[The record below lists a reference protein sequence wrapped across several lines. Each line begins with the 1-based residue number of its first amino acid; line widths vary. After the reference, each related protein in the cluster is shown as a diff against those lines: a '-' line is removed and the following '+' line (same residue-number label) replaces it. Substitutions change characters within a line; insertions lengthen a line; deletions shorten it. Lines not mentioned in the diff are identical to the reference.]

1 VSFTDFLGDSAKK
14 LAGNGFAK
22 ELGLPSLLYD
32 LSSVASNDKSWLG
45 DAVTIAGDLFRT
57 SAMTA
62 TLPLRKTVGFAFDKV
77 LMPVAQASYEAGGT
91 ALREPLSAAFL
102 TAATLNPKKSWEE
115 RDNISPGQSLAY
127 LQSRFDLNPVNK
139 LRKDDFDIF
148 DPNDRKVFEDDWTY
162 RTLTGAYDTFF
173 TTVTDPLGKIG
184 KAAGLARKAM
194 VTRPL
199 GAEDAGLR
207 ELGKEFLIP
216 KSIRKTT
223 IISPTTLAN
232 RINDGREEG
241 GEVYSTL
248 SWLAK
253 SDRTAIREY
262 DMVRQSNDAD
272 TLAYLLGEAKTVDD
286 VADTLLA
293 VSVKDREAMA
303 RLVEK
308 RRDLAFVF
316 DNISDVSKVDQR
328 IMDGLPTNGFV
339 DDPNVLDAAE
349 ALLKKAEEDPY
360 FSYLTRLNEKGA
372 DLTKRTFGSSAF
384 EKMAINR
391 AERRVNRNMTGTF
404 DTPTSFPTVGFFQ
417 PTKHHPLVAVYNFG
431 VRKAGEAFTE
441 TPAGYVNTNDS
452 DAYLELTAFGNKLR
466 SIVGADAD
474 PIVAQ
479 HLSKYIEAGDV
490 SELRGT
496 AVVSFEDLAIASI
509 NRSLGI
515 SDEAG
520 ARIWGAYK
528 SRRSTARDTLRNRKF
543 LMTNDGMVLKIPYLE
558 RQGFNATPMV
568 DLENYAR
575 VLKENKGLVKAI
587 DGNINVSDPDVD
599 RYIAGIMNDVWKA
612 SVLLRLGYTV
622 RNVTEASMS
631 IMAKG
636 YGLVALGDINKEGF
650 RNWYDNRVS
659 GIERLTDKRLVAKG
673 LREDSLQ
680 LRQQFADNQR
690 FDAAYQRINDD
701 LVNWLPAAE
710 RAFNAGKLTRE
721 QYLEIVDTF
730 QYRDADYLYHGS
742 PEGIQTL
749 DNTRPLAMNLTEDM
763 ANRYAERGIRTIS
776 AADVYK
782 RLTGRAGRVPKNL
795 ERSPAA
801 EIGTQEVVER
811 INDEAFTELNSYVNG
826 DFSNAQ
832 KFLREPE
839 QFNYAPN
846 NTPEL
851 PVGLQRT
858 IQRSVLTK
866 PLTVY
871 RGTTNPKSP
880 FINAQVG
887 DIIEEPAFVS
897 TSYSDDVA
905 RNFATPSPIEK
916 VEVLNLKPGGPM
928 TLPGSVSTQIKMKL
942 PKGLNGLDIAETYNQ
957 MKNLGY
963 ANLRRESMMMVNR
976 ESEVLL
982 PAGTKFR
989 VVSRGGN
996 AEDGYAVTVE
1006 AILPK
1011 AAPKKIPSK
1020 AMETIASDLREGF
1033 IKSVGKGH
1041 QVEILNPQT
1050 GSWRAIDPN
1059 TVSQKLLTT
1068 AQFRIRKPGNQGQTL
1083 GAKVFGLS
1091 VDLRTINGTR
1101 QSLGLN
1107 DYPELKAILG
1117 FSGRANDWRTRAV
1130 WEGKEKQLLNW
1141 MKDNGV
1147 GKLILPDNK
1156 ANGRST
1162 VLVNPEMVE
1171 AAGQKPSQML
1181 ARKRL
1186 EAVKKQQTLLGDEAR
1201 IAQIIERTVAN
1212 QGGTFNFTGDV
1223 PTDGFSIAIR
1233 GATHKFSLEQ
1243 ARTSPQAWIDSMA
1256 DHFEKNLEK
1265 FGEASHFGT
1274 WVEDID
1280 GVPHIWAEPTN
1291 VVMDK
1296 AKAAKL
1302 GFNRNQ
1308 KAVADLRAITDNDWD
1323 NAFINTKGTGDEGA
1337 SAEFALG
1344 KGSQASVGDVT
1355 AGAQSVRRVSGT
1367 RVSEERVRELEAIIG
1382 SGKYPTEGLVSLI
1395 REIADAQSLL
1405 RKDREQL
1412 LRKLDARLVEETRI
1426 GAPRKM
1432 QGTGFREI
1440 KLYDGRIAVVP
1451 DAFQGELG
1459 QILASRTDNAET
1471 YRRFVDHP
1479 AQLYQAQ
1486 YGNMA
1491 DTIITPDMPD
1501 YYSGYANQV
1510 NTFFRGPD
1518 KIDPVIEMFL
1528 NNMKPEQVIRW
1539 LRKDPEG
1546 IAYAKRF
1553 NVDQPGIKV
1562 PQENLNVAIPAE
1574 DFVGDLYSSY
1584 QRYFPDSEIQEAFR
1598 RGEITEQWLRNH
1610 FADNRNMPDLVG
1622 RTVPTSPEAVGLMQG
1637 TQKFIER
1644 AFYFLGSLPETT
1656 LSRHPL
1662 ARSIYRA
1669 EMKQRADIA
1678 LAIKKRNFGEDVEL
1692 TLDDINGI
1700 RRDAIEGTR
1709 REVNKTLFTIIRKSN
1724 AGEKMRYIMPFFN
1737 AWENSMRRW
1746 AGLVRENPAV
1756 AARAGQIVS
1765 SLRNQPNMVDGDGNP
1780 TDKFSFENKLVVPMP
1795 ETFIK
1800 ALPKSMQEAIR
1811 STGTQ
1816 VSIPIRSLDLI
1827 FQGELIAGFGPVVAI
1842 PASEIV
1848 KLRPELEDVFR
1859 PVLPFGPSE
1868 NILKQVIPP
1877 AAQKLFS
1884 RAFQDEQ
1891 WSRTFNTVYRYELIR
1906 YKLGERDS
1914 EPTVD
1919 EVQKLTN
1926 SMYTIKMFSNLT
1938 LPFAAQYDS
1947 PLSWYTQQFRKLQQT
1962 HGGDADALFL
1972 QMYPDLAEA
1981 TISSSFNATGAQA
1994 SQAAFAN
2001 TRKYSKLVSKIGQS
2015 SPEMIGFLVNDPE
2028 GKYDFSE
2035 AVYAWQYGNSPVP
2048 GSNESFRERR
2058 NPADLKKDANKKM
2071 GWIEFR
2077 KNMDLL
2083 QHALFQQGFTSF
2095 NQSGAEDL
2103 LLIKQSMVSEL
2114 VVRNKDWAADYYS
2127 VDRGKWVYRMQ
2138 SINTMLSDPQWVQ
2151 DNASRPVVKSLATY
2165 MDLRQ
2170 SIARE
2175 LATRKSN
2182 GLPSTLDAK
2191 ANADLDGIWTQV
2203 VATLMQES
2211 LEFSDF
2217 YNRFLQNDPVTLG

>member
-1 VSFTDFLGDSAKK
+1 MSFTDFLGNSAKK
-14 LAGNGFAK
+14 LAGNGFAN

-32 LSSVASNDKSWLG
+32 LSSVASNDKNWLG
-45 DAVTIAGDLFRT
+45 DAVTVAGDLFRT

-102 TAATLNPKKSWEE
+102 TAATLNPKKAWDQKDE
-115 RDNISPGQSLAY
+115 ISPGQSLAY
-127 LQSRFDLNPVNK
+127 LQSRFDLNPANK
-139 LRKDDFDIF
+139 LAKNDFDIF

-162 RTLTGAYDTFF
+162 KTLTGAYDTFF

-223 IISPTTLAN
+223 IISPTTLAA
-232 RINDGREEG
+232 RINDGRVEGEEL
-241 GEVYSTL
+241 YSTL

-253 SDRTAIREY
+253 SDRLAIREY

-272 TLAYLLGEAKTVDD
+272 TLSYLLGEAKTVDD

-316 DNISDVSKVDQR
+316 DNISDVSKVDRQ
-328 IMDGLPTNGFV
+328 IMDNIPTNGFV
-339 DDPNVLDAAE
+339 DDPNMLDAAE
-349 ALLKKAEEDPY
+349 AVLKQAEADPY
-360 FSYLTRLNEKGA
+360 FAYLTRLNEKGA

-391 AERRVNRNMTGTF
+391 AERRVNRNTTGTF

-441 TPAGYVNTNDS
+441 NPSGYVNTNDS

-466 SIVGADAD
+466 QIVGVDAD
-474 PIVAQ
+474 PIIAR
-479 HLSKYIEAGDV
+479 HLNDYISAGDV
-490 SELRGT
+490 AELRGT
-496 AVVSFEDLAIASI
+496 TVVSFEDLAISSI

-528 SRRSTARDTLRNRKF
+528 SRRATARDSLRNRKF
-543 LMTNDGMVLKIPYLE
+543 LMTNDGTILKIPYLE
-558 RQGFNATPMV
+558 RQGFNSMPMV

-575 VLKENKGLVKAI
+575 VLKENQGLVKAI
-587 DGNINVSDPDVD
+587 DGNLNVADPDVD

-636 YGLVALGDINKEGF
+636 YGLVALGDLNKEGF
-650 RNWYDNRVS
+650 KNWYDNRVQ
-659 GIERLTDKRLVAKG
+659 GIERITDKRLVAKG
-673 LREDSLQ
+673 LREDSVK
-680 LRQQFADNQR
+680 LRQEFANNQR
-690 FDAAYQRINDD
+690 MDAAYQRIEDD

-710 RAFNAGKLTRE
+710 RAFNAGKLTE
-721 QYLEIVDTF
+721 AQYLEILDVF
-730 QYRDADYLYHGS
+730 QYRDADFLYHGS

-749 DNTRPLAMNLTEDM
+749 DNTRPLAMNLSEDI
-763 ANRYAERGIRTIS
+763 ANRYAERNIRTIS

-795 ERSPAA
+795 EQAPGAPMGTAGVTEQMTRDEFNNVILYTIGYN
-801 EIGTQEVVER
+801 EISMAQARLRGLEFDVY
-811 INDEAFTELNSYVNG
+811 LNKVQLDPSQ
-826 DFSNAQ
+826 AQ
-832 KFLREPE
+832 FVKEFK
-839 QFNYAPN
+839 
-846 NTPEL
+846 
-851 PVGLQRT
+851 RT
-858 IQRSVLTK
+858 IERSVVAK
-866 PLTVY
+866 PTVVY
-871 RGTTNPKSP
+871 RSTNNEALLS
-880 FINAQVG
+880 AQVG
-887 DIIEEPAFVS
+887 EVVTEPAFVS
-897 TSYSDDVA
+897 TSKDKALTAQRSA
-905 RNFATPSPIEK
+905 K
-916 VEVLNLKPGGPM
+916 
-928 TLPGSVSTQIKMKL
+928 IKMEIKL
-942 PKGLNGLDIAETYNQ
+942 PKGHPGLDIEDAYARFGARGG
-957 MKNLGY
+957 NLEGAMY
-963 ANLRRESMMMVNR
+963 AT
-976 ESEVLL
+976 SEKEILL
-982 PAGTKFR
+982 PPGTKFKI
-989 VVSRGGN
+989 VSRDGN
-996 AEDGYAVTVE
+996 NVVVE
-1006 AILPK
+1006 ALP
-1011 AAPKKIPSK
+1011 PKKPVKQEASK
-1020 AMETIASDLREGF
+1020 AMQTIAADLKEGF
-1033 IKSVGKGH
+1033 IASVAKGNR
-1041 QVEILNPQT
+1041 VEVLNPQT
-1050 GSWRAIDPN
+1050 GSWRAVDPN
-1059 TVSQKLLTT
+1059 TVSQKLLVT
-1068 AQFRIRKPGNQGQTL
+1068 AQFRVVKPGNQGQTL
-1083 GAKVFGLS
+1083 GAKVFGTR
-1091 VDLRTINGTR
+1091 VDLRTMNGSR

-1107 DYPELKAILG
+1107 DYPELKEILG

-1130 WEGKEKQLLNW
+1130 WEGKEKQLLAW

-1162 VLVNPEMVE
+1162 VLVNPDMIE

-1181 ARKRL
+1181 AEKRL

-1201 IAQIIERTVAN
+1201 ISQIIERTVEN

-1233 GATHKFSLEQ
+1233 GATHKFSLEE
-1243 ARTSPQAWIDSMA
+1243 ARTNPQSWIDSMA
-1256 DHFEKNLEK
+1256 DHFERNLEK
-1265 FGEASHFGT
+1265 FGSASHFGT

-1291 VVMDK
+1291 VIMDK

-1308 KAVADLRAITDNDWD
+1308 KAVADLRAINDGDWD

-1344 KGSQASVGDVT
+1344 EGSQASVRDVT
-1355 AGAQSVRRVSGT
+1355 AGAQGVRRVTGA
-1367 RVSEERVRELEAIIG
+1367 RVSEERVRELQAVIG
-1382 SGKYPTEGLVSLI
+1382 TGKYPTDGLVSLI
-1395 REIADAQSLL
+1395 REIADSQSML
-1405 RKDREQL
+1405 RKDREKL
-1412 LRKLDARLVEETRI
+1412 LQKLDARLVEEARI

-1440 KLYDGRIAVVP
+1440 KLYDGRVAVIP

-1459 QILASRTDNAET
+1459 EILATRTDNADT

-1479 AQLYQAQ
+1479 SQLYQAQ

-1491 DTIITPDMPD
+1491 DTVITPDMPE
-1501 YYSGYANQV
+1501 YYSGYANQL
-1510 NTFFRGPD
+1510 NTFFRGPQ

-1546 IAYAKRF
+1546 IAYSRRF
-1553 NVDQPGIKV
+1553 NIDNPGIKV
-1562 PQENLNVAIPAE
+1562 AQENLNVAIPAE
-1574 DFVGDLYSSY
+1574 DFVGDLFSAYK
-1584 QRYFPDSEIQEAFR
+1584 RYLPDSEVQEAFR
-1598 RGEITEQWLRNH
+1598 RGEVTEQWLRTH

-1622 RTVPTSPEAVGLMQG
+1622 RTVPTSPEAKGLMQG

-1656 LSRHPL
+1656 MSRHPL
-1662 ARSIYRA
+1662 ARAMYRA

-1678 LAIKKRNFGEDVEL
+1678 LAIKKRNFGDDAEL

-1709 REVNKTLFTIIRKSN
+1709 RELNKTLFTIIRKSN

-1746 AGLVRENPAV
+1746 AGLVKENPAV

-1765 SLRNQPNMVDGDGNP
+1765 SLRNQPNMVDADGNP
-1780 TDKFSFENKLVVPMP
+1780 TDKFSFDNKLVVPMP

-1848 KLRPELEDVFR
+1848 KMRPELEDVFK
-1859 PVLPFGPSE
+1859 PILPFGPSE

-1906 YKLGERDS
+1906 YKLGERTT

-1994 SQAAFAN
+1994 SQAALSN
-2001 TRKYSKLVSKIGQS
+2001 IRKYGSLVSKVGQS

-2035 AVYAWQYGNSPVP
+2035 AVYSWQYGNSPVP

-2058 NPADLKKDANKKM
+2058 NPADLKKDANTKM
-2071 GWIEFR
+2071 GWIEYR

-2095 NQSGAEDL
+2095 NQKGAEEL
-2103 LLIKQSMVSEL
+2103 QLVKQSMLAQL
-2114 VVRNKDWAADYYS
+2114 VGKNKDWAADYYS
-2127 VDRGKWVYRMQ
+2127 VDRGKWIYRMQ
-2138 SINTMLSDPQWVQ
+2138 SINTMLTDPQWVA
-2151 DNASRPVVKSLATY
+2151 DNADRPVVKSLATY
-2165 MDLRQ
+2165 VDVRKA
-2170 SIARE
+2170 IARE
-2175 LATRKSN
+2175 LATRKAN

-2191 ANADLDGIWTQV
+2191 ANADLDGLWTQL

>member
-1 VSFTDFLGDSAKK
+1 VSFTDFLGNSAKK
-14 LAGNGFAK
+14 LAGNGFAN

-32 LSSVASNDKSWLG
+32 LSSVASNEKGWLG

-57 SAMTA
+57 TAMTA
-62 TLPLRKTVGFAFDKV
+62 TLPLRKPVGFAFDKV
-77 LMPVAQASYEAGGT
+77 LMPTAMASYEAGGT

-102 TAATLNPKKSWEE
+102 TAATLNPKKAWEE
-115 RDNISPGQSLAY
+115 KDEISPGQSLAY
-127 LQSRFDLNPVNK
+127 LQSRFDLNPANK
-139 LRKDDFDIF
+139 LAKDDFDIF
-148 DPNDRKVFEDDWTY
+148 DPNDRKVFDEDWTY
-162 RTLTGAYDTFF
+162 KTLSGAYDTFF

-232 RINDGREEG
+232 RINDGRQEGEEL
-241 GEVYSTL
+241 YTTL

-272 TLAYLLGEAKTVDD
+272 TLSYLLGEAKTVDD

-316 DNISDVSKVDQR
+316 DNISDVSKVDQQ
-328 IMDGLPTNGFV
+328 IMDGIPTNGFV

-349 ALLKKAEEDPY
+349 ALLKQAEADPY
-360 FSYLTRLNEKGA
+360 FTYLTRLNDKGA

-384 EKMAINR
+384 EKMAISR
-391 AERRVNRNMTGTF
+391 AERRVNRNITGTF

-431 VRKAGEAFTE
+431 IRKTGEAFTE
-441 TPAGYVNTNDS
+441 TPSGYINTNDS

-466 SIVGADAD
+466 TIVGGDAD
-474 PIVAQ
+474 PIISQ
-479 HLSKYIEAGDV
+479 HLNDYIKAGDV
-490 SELRGT
+490 PELRGRT
-496 AVVSFEDLAIASI
+496 VVSYEDLAIASI

-515 SDEAG
+515 SDEVG

-528 SRRSTARDTLRNRKF
+528 SRRATARDTLRNRKF
-543 LMTNDGMVLKIPYLE
+543 LMTADGVVLKIPYLE
-558 RQGFNATPMV
+558 RQGFNSMPMV
-568 DLENYAR
+568 DLDNYAR
-575 VLKENKGLVKAI
+575 VLKENEGLIKAI
-587 DGNINVSDPDVD
+587 DGNINVVDPDVD
-599 RYIAGIMNDVWKA
+599 RYIAGILNDVWKA

-636 YGLVALGDINKEGF
+636 YGLVALGDLNKEGF
-650 RNWYDNRVS
+650 RHWYDNRVQ
-659 GIERLTDKRLVAKG
+659 GIERITDKRLVAKG
-673 LREDSLQ
+673 LREDSVK
-680 LRQQFADNQR
+680 LRQEFANNQR
-690 FDAAYQRINDD
+690 MDAAYQRVEDD

-721 QYLEIVDTF
+721 QYLEILDVF
-730 QYRDADYLYHGS
+730 QYRDADFLYHGS
-742 PEGIQTL
+742 PEGIQAL
-749 DNTRPLAMNLTEDM
+749 DNTRPLAMNLSEDI
-763 ANRYAERGIRTIS
+763 ANRYAERNIRTIS

-795 ERSPAA
+795 EQAPGAP
-801 EIGTQEVVER
+801 IGTPGVVEQMPKADF
-811 INDEAFTELNSYVNG
+811 DEYVYRYVGGSISAPQDKLRGVFKRYDSNELLEQELTTEEKRWV
-826 DFSNAQ
+826 
-832 KFLREPE
+832 
-839 QFNYAPN
+839 
-846 NTPEL
+846 T
-851 PVGLQRT
+851 GLKRT
-858 IQRSVLTK
+858 VERSVIEK
-866 PLTVY
+866 PTSVY
-871 RGTTNPKSP
+871 RGITTKDTPYENLT
-880 FINAQVG
+880 VG
-887 DIIEEPAFVS
+887 DIVEEKGFVS
-897 TSYSDDVA
+897 TSKSQSIANSQTFLGTTDK
-905 RNFATPSPIEK
+905 F
-916 VEVLNLKPGGPM
+916 KPAIFKINVPRGA
-928 TLPGSVSTQIKMKL
+928 
-942 PKGLNGLDIAETYNQ
+942 NGLDIEQTYKGFNVPSKIAESEQ
-957 MKNLGY
+957 
-963 ANLRRESMMMVNR
+963 
-976 ESEVLL
+976 EVLL
-982 PAGTKFR
+982 PAGVKLK
-989 VVSRGGN
+989 VSKIVETEFANGTRGKYITFDLVP
-996 AEDGYAVTVE
+996 A
-1006 AILPK
+1006 K
-1011 AAPKKIPSK
+1011 KAPKQEASK
-1020 AMETIASDLREGF
+1020 AMQTIAADLKEGF
-1033 IKSVGKGH
+1033 IASVAKGH
-1041 QVEILNPQT
+1041 QVEVLNPQT

-1059 TVSQKLLTT
+1059 TVSQKLLVT
-1068 AQFRIRKPGNQGQTL
+1068 AQFRVRKPGNQGQTL
-1083 GAKVFGLS
+1083 GAKVFGTR
-1091 VDLRTINGTR
+1091 VDLRTMNGSR

-1107 DYPELKAILG
+1107 DYPELKEILG
-1117 FSGRANDWRTRAV
+1117 FSGRSNDWRTRAV
-1130 WEGKEKQLLNW
+1130 WEGKEKELLAW

-1162 VLVNPEMVE
+1162 VLVNPDMIE

-1181 ARKRL
+1181 AEKRL

-1201 IAQIIERTVAN
+1201 ISQIIERTVEN
-1212 QGGTFNFTGDV
+1212 QGGTFNFTGEV
-1223 PTDGFSIAIR
+1223 PTEGFSIAIR
-1233 GATHKFSLEQ
+1233 GATHKFALEE

-1256 DHFEKNLEK
+1256 DHFERNLEK
-1265 FGEASHFGT
+1265 FGSASHFGT

-1291 VVMDK
+1291 VIMDK

-1308 KAVADLRAITDNDWD
+1308 KAVADLRAINDGDWD

-1344 KGSQASVGDVT
+1344 EGSQASVRDVT
-1355 AGAQSVRRVSGT
+1355 AGAQGVRRVTGA
-1367 RVSEERVRELEAIIG
+1367 RVSEERVRELESVLG
-1382 SGKYPTEGLVSLI
+1382 TGKYPTEGLVSLI
-1395 REIADAQSLL
+1395 REIADSQSML
-1405 RKDREQL
+1405 RKDREKL
-1412 LRKLDARLVEETRI
+1412 LQKLDARLVEEARI

-1451 DAFQGELG
+1451 DAFEGELG
-1459 QILASRTDNAET
+1459 QILATRTDNADT

-1479 AQLYQAQ
+1479 SQLYQAQ

-1491 DTIITPDMPD
+1491 DTVITPDMPD
-1501 YYSGYANQV
+1501 YYSGYANQL
-1510 NTFFRGPD
+1510 NTFFRGPQ
-1518 KIDPVIEMFL
+1518 KVDPVIEMFL
-1528 NNMKPEQVIRW
+1528 NNMKPEQVVRW

-1546 IAYAKRF
+1546 IAYSRRF
-1553 NVDQPGIKV
+1553 NIDNPGIKV
-1562 PQENLNVAIPAE
+1562 AQENLNVAIPAE
-1574 DFVGDLYSSY
+1574 DFVGDLFSAYK
-1584 QRYFPDSEIQEAFR
+1584 RYLPDSEVQEAFR
-1598 RGEITEQWLRNH
+1598 RGETTEQWLRTH

-1622 RTVPTSPEAVGLMQG
+1622 RTVPTSPEAKGLMQG

-1656 LSRHPL
+1656 MSRHPL

-1746 AGLVRENPAV
+1746 AGLVKENPAV

-1800 ALPKSMQEAIR
+1800 ALPKSMQEAIK

-1848 KLRPELEDVFR
+1848 KMRPELEDVFR

-1994 SQAAFAN
+1994 SQAALSN
-2001 TRKYSKLVSKIGQS
+2001 IKKYGSLVSKVGQS

-2035 AVYAWQYGNSPVP
+2035 AVYSWQYGNSPVP

-2058 NPADLKKDANKKM
+2058 NPADLKKDANTKM
-2071 GWIEFR
+2071 GWIEYR

-2095 NQSGAEDL
+2095 NQKGAEEL
-2103 LLIKQSMVSEL
+2103 QLVKQSMLAQL
-2114 VVRNKDWAADYYS
+2114 VGKNKDWAADYYS
-2127 VDRGKWVYRMQ
+2127 VDRGKWIYRMQ
-2138 SINTMLSDPQWVQ
+2138 SINTMLTDPKWVE
-2151 DNASRPVVKSLATY
+2151 DNADRPVVKSLATY
-2165 MDLRQ
+2165 VDVRKA
-2170 SIARE
+2170 IARE
-2175 LATRKSN
+2175 LATRKAN

-2191 ANADLDGIWTQV
+2191 ANADLDGLWTQL

>member
-1 VSFTDFLGDSAKK
+1 MSFTDFLGNSAKK
-14 LAGNGFAK
+14 LAGNGFAN

-32 LSSVASNDKSWLG
+32 LSSVASNDKNWLG

-57 SAMTA
+57 TAMTA

-102 TAATLNPKKSWEE
+102 TAATLNPKKAWEQKDE
-115 RDNISPGQSLAY
+115 ISPGQSLAY
-127 LQSRFDLNPVNK
+127 LQSRFDLNPANK
-139 LRKDDFDIF
+139 LAKDDFDIF

-199 GAEDAGLR
+199 GAEDAGIR

-232 RINDGREEG
+232 RINDGRQEGEEL
-241 GEVYSTL
+241 YTTL

-262 DMVRQSNDAD
+262 DMVKQSNDSD

-316 DNISDVSKVDQR
+316 DNISDVSKVDRQ
-328 IMDGLPTNGFV
+328 IMDGIPTNGFV
-339 DDPNVLDAAE
+339 DDPNMLDAAE
-349 ALLKKAEEDPY
+349 AVLKQAEADPY
-360 FSYLTRLNEKGA
+360 FAYLTRLNEKGA

-384 EKMAINR
+384 EKMAISR
-391 AERRVNRNMTGTF
+391 AERRVNRNLTGTF

-441 TPAGYVNTNDS
+441 TPSGYVNTNDS

-466 SIVGADAD
+466 QIVGADAD
-474 PIVAQ
+474 PIIAR
-479 HLSKYIEAGDV
+479 HLDDYISAGDV
-490 SELRGT
+490 AELRGT
-496 AVVSFEDLAIASI
+496 TVVSFEDLAISSI

-528 SRRSTARDTLRNRKF
+528 SRRATARDSLRNRKF
-543 LMTNDGMVLKIPYLE
+543 LMTGDGTILKIPYLE
-558 RQGFNATPMV
+558 RQGFNSMPMV

-575 VLKENKGLVKAI
+575 VLKENEGLVKAI
-587 DGNINVSDPDVD
+587 DGNLNVADPDVD

-636 YGLVALGDINKEGF
+636 YGLVALGDLNKEGF
-650 RNWYDNRVS
+650 RNWYDNRVQ
-659 GIERLTDKRLVAKG
+659 GIERITDKRLVAKG
-673 LREDSLQ
+673 LREDSVK
-680 LRQQFADNQR
+680 LRQEFANNQR
-690 FDAAYQRINDD
+690 MDAAYQRIEND

-710 RAFNAGKLTRE
+710 RAFNAGKLTE
-721 QYLEIVDTF
+721 AQYLEILDVF
-730 QYRDADYLYHGS
+730 QYRDADFLYHGS
-742 PEGIQTL
+742 PEGIQAFDT
-749 DNTRPLAMNLTEDM
+749 TRPLAMNLSEDI
-763 ANRYAERGIRTIS
+763 ANRYAERNIRTIS

-782 RLTGRAGRVPKNL
+782 RLTGRAGSVPKNL
-795 ERSPAA
+795 QTRE
-801 EIGTQEVVER
+801 G
-811 INDEAFTELNSYVNG
+811 EA
-826 DFSNAQ
+826 
-832 KFLREPE
+832 
-839 QFNYAPN
+839 
-846 NTPEL
+846 
-851 PVGLQRT
+851 VG
-858 IQRSVLTK
+858 
-866 PLTVY
+866 
-871 RGTTNPKSP
+871 
-880 FINAQVG
+880 
-887 DIIEEPAFVS
+887 
-897 TSYSDDVA
+897 
-905 RNFATPSPIEK
+905 
-916 VEVLNLKPGGPM
+916 
-928 TLPGSVSTQIKMKL
+928 
-942 PKGLNGLDIAETYNQ
+942 
-957 MKNLGY
+957 
-963 ANLRRESMMMVNR
+963 
-976 ESEVLL
+976 
-982 PAGTKFR
+982 R
-989 VVSRGGN
+989 VRQ
-996 AEDGYAVTVE
+996 
-1006 AILPK
+1006 
-1011 AAPKKIPSK
+1011 PSK
-1020 AMETIASDLREGF
+1020 AMQTIAADLKEGF
-1033 IKSVGKGH
+1033 ISTVAKGNR
-1041 QVEILNPQT
+1041 VEVLNPQT
-1050 GSWRAIDPN
+1050 GSWRSIDPN

-1068 AQFRIRKPGNQGQTL
+1068 AQFRVVKPGNQGQTL
-1083 GAKVFGLS
+1083 GAKVFGTR
-1091 VDLRTINGTR
+1091 VDLRTMNGSR

-1107 DYPELKAILG
+1107 DYPELKEILG

-1130 WEGKEKQLLNW
+1130 WEGKEKQLLAW

-1162 VLVNPEMVE
+1162 VLVNPEMIE

-1181 ARKRL
+1181 AQKRL
-1186 EAVKKQQTLLGDEAR
+1186 DAVKKQQTLLGDEAR
-1201 IAQIIERTVAN
+1201 ISQIIERTVQN
-1212 QGGTFNFTGDV
+1212 QGGTFNFTGEV
-1223 PTDGFSIAIR
+1223 PTEGFSIAIR
-1233 GATHKFSLEQ
+1233 GATHKFSLEE

-1256 DHFEKNLEK
+1256 DHFERNLEK
-1265 FGEASHFGT
+1265 FGSASHFGT
-1274 WVEDID
+1274 WVEDVD

-1291 VVMDK
+1291 VIMDK

-1308 KAVADLRAITDNDWD
+1308 KAVADLRAINDGDWD

-1344 KGSQASVGDVT
+1344 EGSQASVRDVT
-1355 AGAQSVRRVSGT
+1355 AGAQGVRRVTGA
-1367 RVSEERVRELEAIIG
+1367 RVSEERVRELEAVIG
-1382 SGKYPTEGLVSLI
+1382 TGKYPTDGLVSLI
-1395 REIADAQSLL
+1395 REIADSQSML
-1405 RKDREQL
+1405 RKDREKL
-1412 LRKLDARLVEETRI
+1412 LQKLDARLVEEARI

-1440 KLYDGRIAVVP
+1440 RLYDGRVAVVP

-1459 QILASRTDNAET
+1459 EILATRTDNADT

-1479 AQLYQAQ
+1479 SQLYQAQ

-1491 DTIITPDMPD
+1491 DTVITPDMPD
-1501 YYSGYANQV
+1501 YYSGYANQL
-1510 NTFFRGPD
+1510 NTFFRGPQ

-1546 IAYAKRF
+1546 IAYSRRF
-1553 NVDQPGIKV
+1553 NIDNPGIKV
-1562 PQENLNVAIPAE
+1562 AQENLNVAIPAE
-1574 DFVGDLYSSY
+1574 DFVGDLYSAY
-1584 QRYFPDSEIQEAFR
+1584 QRYLPDSEIQEAFR
-1598 RGEITEQWLRNH
+1598 RGETSEQWLRTH
-1610 FADNRNMPDLVG
+1610 FANNRNMPDLVG
-1622 RTVPTSPEAVGLMQG
+1622 RTVPTSPEAKGLMQG

-1656 LSRHPL
+1656 MSRHPL

-1678 LAIKKRNFGEDVEL
+1678 LAIKKRNFGEDAEL

-1746 AGLVRENPAV
+1746 AGLVKENPAV

-1848 KLRPELEDVFR
+1848 KMRPELEEVFK
-1859 PVLPFGPSE
+1859 PILPFGPSE

-1906 YKLGERDS
+1906 YKLGERTT

-1994 SQAAFAN
+1994 SQAALAN
-2001 TRKYSKLVSKIGQS
+2001 IRKYGSLVSKVGQS

-2035 AVYAWQYGNSPVP
+2035 AVYSWQYGNSPVP
-2048 GSNESFRERR
+2048 GSNEAYRERR
-2058 NPADLKKDANKKM
+2058 NPADLKKDANTKM

-2095 NQSGAEDL
+2095 NQKGAEEL
-2103 LLIKQSMVSEL
+2103 QLIKQTMLAQL
-2114 VVRNKDWAADYYS
+2114 VGKNKDWAADYYS
-2127 VDRGKWVYRMQ
+2127 VDRGKWIYRMQ
-2138 SINTMLSDPQWVQ
+2138 SINTMLSDPKWVE
-2151 DNASRPVVKSLATY
+2151 DNGDRPVVKSLATY
-2165 MDLRQ
+2165 VDVRKA
-2170 SIARE
+2170 IARE
-2175 LATRKSN
+2175 LATRKAN

-2191 ANADLDGIWTQV
+2191 ANADLDGLWTQL

>member
-57 SAMTA
+57 TAMTA

-650 RNWYDNRVS
+650 RNWYDNRIS

-680 LRQQFADNQR
+680 LRQEFADNQR

-730 QYRDADYLYHGS
+730 QYRDADFLYHGS
-742 PEGIQTL
+742 PEGIQAL
-749 DNTRPLAMNLTEDM
+749 DSTRPLAMNLTEDM
-763 ANRYAERGIRTIS
+763 ANRYAERGMRTIS

-782 RLTGRAGRVPKNL
+782 RLTGRAGSVPKNL
-795 ERSPAA
+795 RNRE
-801 EIGTQEVVER
+801 G
-811 INDEAFTELNSYVNG
+811 EL
-826 DFSNAQ
+826 
-832 KFLREPE
+832 LR
-839 QFNYAPN
+839 
-846 NTPEL
+846 TPE
-851 PVGLQRT
+851 R
-858 IQRSVLTK
+858 K
-866 PLTVY
+866 
-871 RGTTNPKSP
+871 
-880 FINAQVG
+880 
-887 DIIEEPAFVS
+887 
-897 TSYSDDVA
+897 
-905 RNFATPSPIEK
+905 
-916 VEVLNLKPGGPM
+916 
-928 TLPGSVSTQIKMKL
+928 
-942 PKGLNGLDIAETYNQ
+942 
-957 MKNLGY
+957 
-963 ANLRRESMMMVNR
+963 
-976 ESEVLL
+976 
-982 PAGTKFR
+982 
-989 VVSRGGN
+989 
-996 AEDGYAVTVE
+996 
-1006 AILPK
+1006 
-1011 AAPKKIPSK
+1011 PSK
-1020 AMETIASDLREGF
+1020 AMETIAADLREGF

-1041 QVEILNPQT
+1041 QVEVLNPQT

-1091 VDLRTINGTR
+1091 VDLRTMNGSR

-1117 FSGRANDWRTRAV
+1117 FSGRSNDWRTRAV
-1130 WEGKEKQLLNW
+1130 WEGKEKELLNW
-1141 MKDNGV
+1141 MRDNGV
-1147 GKLILPDNK
+1147 GKLVLPDNK
-1156 ANGRST
+1156 VNGRST
-1162 VLVNPEMVE
+1162 VLVDPEMVE

-1233 GATHKFSLEQ
+1233 GATHRFSLEQ

-1355 AGAQSVRRVSGT
+1355 AGAQGVRRVSST

-1518 KIDPVIEMFL
+1518 KIDPIIEMFL

>member
-1 VSFTDFLGDSAKK
+1 MSFTDFLGDSAKK

-241 GEVYSTL
+241 GEIYSTL

-349 ALLKKAEEDPY
+349 ALLKKADEDPY

-384 EKMAINR
+384 EKMAISR

-431 VRKAGEAFTE
+431 VRKVGEAFTE

-622 RNVTEASMS
+622 RNVSEASMS

-680 LRQQFADNQR
+680 LRQEFADNQR

-763 ANRYAERGIRTIS
+763 ANRYAERGMRTIS

-795 ERSPAA
+795 EQAPGAP
-801 EIGTQEVVER
+801 IGTAGVVEQMPR
-811 INDEAFTELNSYVNG
+811 ADFDEYVFRYVGGEISAPQDKLRGIFKGYDSDEL
-826 DFSNAQ
+826 
-832 KFLREPE
+832 LE
-839 QFNYAPN
+839 QQLSPS
-846 NTPEL
+846 EKKW
-851 PVGLQRT
+851 VEGLKRT
-858 IQRSVLTK
+858 VQRSVVDK
-866 PLTVY
+866 NIKVY
-871 RGTTNPKSP
+871 RGITTKDTPYENLT
-880 FINAQVG
+880 VG
-887 DIIEEPAFVS
+887 DVVEEKGFIS
-897 TSYSDDVA
+897 TSKSQGIA
-905 RNFATPSPIEK
+905 NSQTFLGSTAK
-916 VEVLNLKPGGPM
+916 FKPAIFKINVPRGA
-928 TLPGSVSTQIKMKL
+928 S
-942 PKGLNGLDIAETYNQ
+942 GLDIEQTYKGFNVPSKIAASEQ
-957 MKNLGY
+957 
-963 ANLRRESMMMVNR
+963 
-976 ESEVLL
+976 EVLL
-982 PAGTKFR
+982 PAGAKFK
-989 VVSRGGN
+989 VSEIKETEFSNGVQGQYITL
-996 AEDGYAVTVE
+996 DL
-1006 AILPK
+1006 ILPK
-1011 AAPKKIPSK
+1011 AAPKKVPSK
-1020 AMETIASDLREGF
+1020 AMETIAADLREGF

-1041 QVEILNPQT
+1041 QVEVLNPQT
-1050 GSWRAIDPN
+1050 GSWRSIDPN

-1091 VDLRTINGTR
+1091 VDLRTVNGSR

-1130 WEGKEKQLLNW
+1130 WEGKEKELLNW

-1355 AGAQSVRRVSGT
+1355 AGAQGVRRVSGT

-1598 RGEITEQWLRNH
+1598 RGEITEQWLRRH